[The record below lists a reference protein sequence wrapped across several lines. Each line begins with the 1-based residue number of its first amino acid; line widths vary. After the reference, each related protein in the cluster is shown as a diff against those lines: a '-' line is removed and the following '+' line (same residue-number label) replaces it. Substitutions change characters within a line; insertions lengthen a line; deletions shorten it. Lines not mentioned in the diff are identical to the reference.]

1 MDYKQLIRDLPDYPI
16 KGVVF
21 KDLTT
26 LWKDGKAFKNSINDI
41 VQRVKGLNVNKVVA
55 MESRG
60 FIMGSAVAYELGAGF
75 VPVRKKKKLPWKVFS
90 QDYELEYGKDF
101 IEIHQ
106 DAVENGDRVLIVDD
120 LLATGGTTEATIKL
134 LNNFSGVEVV
144 GAAYLVELTFLN
156 GKSKVSVPIYSII
169 EY

>member
-1 MDYKQLIRDLPDYPI
+1 MDYKKLIRDLPDYPI
-16 KGVVF
+16 KGVIF

-26 LWKDGKAFKNSINDI
+26 LWKDGKAFSSTIKDI
-41 VQRVKGLNVNKVVA
+41 IAKVKHLNINKVVA

-75 VPVRKKKKLPWKVFS
+75 IPVRKKKKLPWKVFS

-106 DAVENGDRVLIVDD
+106 DAVEKRDRVLIVDD

-134 LNNFSGVEVV
+134 LKNFSGVEVL

-156 GKSKVSVPIYSII
+156 GKNKIDVPIYSII
-169 EY
+169 QY